1 MGYDAAEQAY
11 GEHRFAEAQALL
23 NEHLTEQPNDPR
35 AVLLQAYIHFYGF
48 QDTAA
53 AASSYRQVLELETE
67 GPYND
72 LATEGLK
79 NCPVSEREAKPA
91 EPTVELAQ
99 TKEPTDENER
109 PPATPWLAELKPQ
122 QEQAKQPKPE
132 PDLELALKPQAPQQE
147 EPQIAISYAMAE
159 QAYQARD
166 FTAAQQVL
174 NALLA
179 ESPNDLRCLLLQGY
193 VRSFGFHD
201 EPAAISSYQRVLE
214 LEVEGPYRDLA
225 IEGLSQCGVNL
236 DPAPAEPMES
246 EPKPD
251 PADAAADLSSL
262 AKAVAEP
269 EEALQPEPKPK
280 KTETTPSA
288 KTASEQALADGWLLV
303 DLSAQA

>member
-67 GPYND
+67 GRCHD
-72 LATEGLK
+72 LALEGLK
-79 NCPVSEREAKPA
+79 HCPVSEREAKPA
-91 EPTVELAQ
+91 EPTVEPAQ

-109 PPATPWLAELKPQ
+109 PPATPWLAELRPQ
-122 QEQAKQPKPE
+122 PEQAKQPKPE
-132 PDLELALKPQAPQQE
+132 PDPEPASKPQAPQHE

-159 QAYQARD
+159 QAYQERD

-214 LEVEGPYRDLA
+214 LEAEGPYRDLA

-236 DPAPAEPMES
+236 DPAPAEPEAS
-246 EPKPD
+246 EPD
-251 PADAAADLSSL
+251 PADEAADLSSL
-262 AKAVAEP
+262 AEAVAEP
-269 EEALQPEPKPK
+269 EEAPQPEAKPEK
-280 KTETTPSA
+280 PETTPA
-288 KTASEQALADGWLLV
+288 TKTASEQALADGWLLV